1 MIIQLLHELIPL
13 HQLNNFRQCIQII
26 YYFHYNIIWLIEM
39 DLRELFFEP
48 CLSIFVMEIL
58 NFTNY
63 DKNLLL
69 IYKEPFYILYA
80 QIP

>member
-1 MIIQLLHELIPL
+1 MIIQLLLELIPL

-48 CLSIFVMEIL
+48 CLSIFVKEIL
-58 NFTNY
+58 YFTNY

-69 IYKEPFYILYA
+69 IYNEPFYILYA

>member
-1 MIIQLLHELIPL
+1 
-13 HQLNNFRQCIQII
+13 
-26 YYFHYNIIWLIEM
+26 M

-48 CLSIFVMEIL
+48 CLSIFVKEIL
-58 NFTNY
+58 YFTNY